1 MSTFK
6 QKLHVDTPGWD
17 YLKQLLRCCHISSVA
32 SAVSLPLHLCGPQPL
47 RGSWRSP
54 PRTGTWTVTVGG
66 TVSHSGGHGR
76 CVQDLTPLPSEASLH
91 GSDGRMG
98 VPSKPPGQITGLESR
113 GQGAMEKGGQS
124 CCSVGRPVPS
134 SGMGDS
140 QGGLRG
146 KKKKEN
152 SQE

>member
-1 MSTFK
+1 
-6 QKLHVDTPGWD
+6 
-17 YLKQLLRCCHISSVA
+17 
-32 SAVSLPLHLCGPQPL
+32 
-47 RGSWRSP
+47 
-54 PRTGTWTVTVGG
+54 
-66 TVSHSGGHGR
+66 
-76 CVQDLTPLPSEASLH
+76 
-91 GSDGRMG
+91 MG

-146 KKKKEN
+146 KKKRKLPGIMVPQLALQKADDNKPNGSNPSSRTN
-152 SQE
+152 SYPPYLLQPF